1 MLKRVAWCSRAGAR
15 AITVPHCIEARGEL
29 KEEVADVFAEDHVG
43 VEVDQPEQVERAAV
57 KKGWVG
63 GGGWMALCR
72 CALPVSV
79 FDNTGRQVGRRAAG
93 GESRY
98 DHKAY
103 SPVILGHGPHVQ
115 FVPACNAALP
125 LVMP

>member
-63 GGGWMALCR
+63 GGGGWP
-72 CALPVSV
+72 CA
-79 FDNTGRQVGRRAAG
+79 G
-93 GESRY
+93 
-98 DHKAY
+98 
-103 SPVILGHGPHVQ
+103 
-115 FVPACNAALP
+115 VPCQ
-125 LVMP
+125 